1 MKKPL
6 IKGILSL
13 TMATMMSIT
22 MISCGAKTKDIESM
36 TIKDVSFPLEETV
49 TLKMLTH
56 APAISEQDPSKRAIF
71 QRLEEETN
79 VKIDWTCYVDDQF
92 GDKKNLALSKKETLP
107 DLVFDA
113 DMSTYDLLR
122 YAKQGVIIPV
132 EDLIDKYMP
141 NLSEIL
147 EKKPDYRKM
156 ITAPDGHIYSFPW
169 LEELGTG
176 KEAIQAVSDI
186 PYINKK
192 WLEQLGLEIPN
203 TIEELESVLKAFK
216 ENIPDSIPMSFILN
230 NGSEDPCALLGAFGY
245 GDNGDHYIVTNDKEV
260 IYSTVQE
267 GYKEGVEWLHSL
279 QEAGLIDAEAFTQD
293 WSTYVN
299 KGKNDKYGL
308 FFSWDSANI
317 VSNFEDYVPLPALSR
332 QGGEKNV
339 TRWNSYGV
347 QIGRSVITTANKNL
361 ELTAKWV
368 DKLYEPLQSIQ
379 DNWGT
384 YGEENKQNIFELKE
398 EGTLAHL
405 DLEGNSPWE
414 TRANQYVGGPLAILD
429 EYYGVYTT
437 CPEDAQIRLDVLHS
451 NYVDYMEADYTY
463 PLVFMSIEDTELLT
477 QYETAIRGYTD
488 RKRAEWILNGGIEEE
503 WNAYLEE
510 MEKLGLSKALEIKQ
524 KYFDEYYK

>member
-169 LEELGTG
+169 IEELGTG
-176 KEAIQAVSDI
+176 KEAIQ
-186 PYINKK
+186 
-192 WLEQLGLEIPN
+192 
-203 TIEELESVLKAFK
+203 
-216 ENIPDSIPMSFILN
+216 
-230 NGSEDPCALLGAFGY
+230 EDPCALLGAFGY

-293 WSTYVN
+293 LSTYVN

-379 DNWGT
+379 DNW
-384 YGEENKQNIFELKE
+384 
-398 EGTLAHL
+398 
-405 DLEGNSPWE
+405 
-414 TRANQYVGGPLAILD
+414 
-429 EYYGVYTT
+429 
-437 CPEDAQIRLDVLHS
+437 
-451 NYVDYMEADYTY
+451 
-463 PLVFMSIEDTELLT
+463 
-477 QYETAIRGYTD
+477 
-488 RKRAEWILNGGIEEE
+488 
-503 WNAYLEE
+503 
-510 MEKLGLSKALEIKQ
+510 
-524 KYFDEYYK
+524 